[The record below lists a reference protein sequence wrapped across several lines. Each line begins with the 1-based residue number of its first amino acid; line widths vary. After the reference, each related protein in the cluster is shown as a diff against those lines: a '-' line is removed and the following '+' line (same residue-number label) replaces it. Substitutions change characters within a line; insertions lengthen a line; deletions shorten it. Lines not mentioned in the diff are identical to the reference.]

1 MSEQGNGFEAWLQ
14 YANRPD
20 LQEKPRS
27 QVHATYM
34 LCSKHFTRDC
44 FTSDACKRL
53 TRGAVRSVKVQE
65 PKLRSLEDQDFFEEV
80 KQQDTLKVY
89 PLLEHDYCRPSVAAR
104 AGDSSPEDDDFHA
117 GATPPSAAATPP
129 ATAASPETPLM
140 IVASP
145 ATPTTATHFGTPP
158 NIKASQCS
166 R

>member
-1 MSEQGNGFEAWLQ
+1 
-14 YANRPD
+14 PD

-53 TRGAVRSVKVQE
+53 TRGAVPSVKVQE
-65 PKLRSLEDQDFFEEV
+65 PKLWSLVHPDFFEEV
-80 KQQDTLKVY
+80 KRQDILKQY
-89 PLLEHDYCRPSVAAR
+89 PLLEHDYCRPSVAAGAR
-104 AGDSSPEDDDFHA
+104 DSSPEDHDFHA

-129 ATAASPETPLM
+129 ATAATTSGSPETPLM
-140 IVASP
+140 TVASP
-145 ATPTTATHFGTPP
+145 ATPTTATPLGTPP
-158 NIKASQCS
+158 NIKAYQCS